1 MSEQQNYNRYEDEI
15 DLKDLFMVLWK
26 GKKIIIAMTL
36 IVAILTGL
44 VTMFLIEPTY
54 EAKLDLIVNM
64 PPTVNTKY
72 GDYTMMM
79 TTNDQ
84 YINLI
89 YSNSVILQTMQDM
102 KLDMNKSSIEKFSNK
117 ISISK
122 DEKTP
127 NSFTIRVQ
135 AKSSNEA
142 LEMAKNLYKNYI
154 KFLDT
159 TVKSRSSEYFI
170 NYYTT
175 DLSKNEVILETNKKL
190 LKQNQDMLKQIPQTI
205 NQKDALNELNINSID
220 YIVLEN
226 IINENY
232 KKVELDIITIE
243 QTISDIENKIELSK
257 QYLDELNQIKND
269 ISSSNL
275 NIDFCEVVEDS
286 VYLPSQ
292 PVAPSNKTSPSTTL
306 NIIIGAV
313 IGGMI
318 SVIYVLIKKY
328 WFTENK

>member
-1 MSEQQNYNRYEDEI
+1 MNEQQNFNRYEEEV
-15 DLKDLFMVLWK
+15 DLKELFMVIWK
-26 GKKIIIAMTL
+26 GKNIIITITL
-36 IVAILTGL
+36 IFAMLTGIF
-44 VTMFLIEPTY
+44 TMFLMEPVY

-64 PPTVNTKY
+64 PPIINTKY

-89 YSNSVILQTMQDM
+89 YSNSIILQTMQDM
-102 KLDMNKSSIEKFSNK
+102 KLDMNKSTIENFSNK

-127 NSFTIRVQ
+127 NSFTVRVQ
-135 AKSSNEA
+135 AKSSSVA

-159 TVKSRSSEYFI
+159 TIKSRSSEYFI

-175 DLSKNEVILETNKKL
+175 ELSKDEVILDTNKKL

-205 NQKDALNELNINSID
+205 NQKDALNDLNVNSID

-243 QTISDIENKIELSK
+243 QTISDIKNKIELSK
-257 QYLDELNQIKND
+257 QYLDELNQIKNN
-269 ISSSNL
+269 IASSNL
-275 NIDFCEVVEDS
+275 TIEFCEVVEDS
-286 VYLPSQ
+286 IYLPSQ

-306 NIIIGAV
+306 NVVIGAV

-328 WFTENK
+328 WFTETK

>member
-1 MSEQQNYNRYEDEI
+1 MSEQQSFNKYEDEI

-26 GKKIIIAMTL
+26 GKKVIITITL
-36 IVAILTGL
+36 IAAILTGL
-44 VTMFLIEPTY
+44 VTMFLIEPIY

-64 PPTVNTKY
+64 PPIINTKY

-89 YSNSVILQTMQDM
+89 YSNSIILQTMQDM
-102 KLDMNKSSIEKFSNK
+102 KLDMNKSSIENFSSK

-127 NSFTIRVQ
+127 NSFTVKVQ
-135 AKSSNEA
+135 AKSSSEA

-154 KFLDT
+154 NFLDT
-159 TVKSRSSEYFI
+159 TIKSRSSEYFI

-175 DLSKNEVILETNKKL
+175 ELSKNEVILETNKKL

-205 NQKDALNELNINSID
+205 NQKDALNELNVNSID

-226 IINENY
+226 VINENY

-243 QTISDIENKIELSK
+243 QTISDINNKIELSK

-275 NIDFCEVVEDS
+275 TIDFCEVVEDS

-292 PVAPSNKTSPSTTL
+292 PVAPSHKSSPSTTL
-306 NIIIGAV
+306 NVVIGAI

-328 WFTENK
+328 WFTETK

>member
-1 MSEQQNYNRYEDEI
+1 MSEQQNFNRYENEI
-15 DLKDLFMVLWK
+15 DLKELFMVIWK
-26 GKKIIIAMTL
+26 GKKIIIAITL
-36 IVAILTGL
+36 MVAILAGIF
-44 VTMFLIEPTY
+44 TMFLIEPVY

-64 PPTVNTKY
+64 PPIVNTKY

-84 YINLI
+84 YISLI
-89 YSNSVILQTMQDM
+89 YSNSIILQTMQDM
-102 KLDMNKSSIEKFSNK
+102 KLDMNKNSIEKFSNK
-117 ISISK
+117 ILISK

-127 NSFTIRVQ
+127 NSFTVRVQ

-154 KFLDT
+154 NFLDT
-159 TVKSRSSEYFI
+159 TIKSRSSEYFI

-175 DLSKNEVILETNKKL
+175 ELSKNEVILDTNKKL
-190 LKQNQDMLKQIPQTI
+190 LKQNQEMLKQIPQTI
-205 NQKDALNELNINSID
+205 NQKDALNELNVNSID

-226 IINENY
+226 VINENY

-269 ISSSNL
+269 IASSNL

-292 PVAPSNKTSPSTTL
+292 PVAPSHKTSPSTTL
-306 NIIIGAV
+306 NVVIGAV

-328 WFTENK
+328 WFTETK

>member
-1 MSEQQNYNRYEDEI
+1 MSEQQNVNRYEDEI
-15 DLKDLFMVLWK
+15 DIKELFMVIWK
-26 GKKIIIAMTL
+26 GKKTIITVTL
-36 IVAILTGL
+36 IVAILAGIF
-44 VTMFLIEPTY
+44 TMFLIEPVY

-64 PPTVNTKY
+64 PPIVNTKY

-84 YINLI
+84 YISLI
-89 YSNSVILQTMQDM
+89 YSNSIILQTMQDM
-102 KLDMNKSSIEKFSNK
+102 KLDMNKSSIENFSNK

-127 NSFTIRVQ
+127 NSFTIKVQ
-135 AKSSNEA
+135 AKSSSEA
-142 LEMAKNLYKNYI
+142 LEMAENLYRNYI
-154 KFLDT
+154 NFLDT
-159 TVKSRSSEYFI
+159 TIKSRSSEYFI

-175 DLSKNEVILETNKKL
+175 ELSKDEVILETNKKL
-190 LKQNQDMLKQIPQTI
+190 LKQNKDMLKQIPQTI
-205 NQKDALNELNINSID
+205 NQKDALNDLSINSID

-243 QTISDIENKIELSK
+243 QTINDIENKIELSK

-269 ISSSNL
+269 IANSNL
-275 NIDFCEVVEDS
+275 NIDFCEVVEES

-292 PVAPSNKTSPSTTL
+292 PVAPSNKTSPSTML
-306 NIIIGAV
+306 NVVIGAV

-318 SVIYVLIKKY
+318 SVIYILIKKY
-328 WFTENK
+328 WFTEAK

>member
-1 MSEQQNYNRYEDEI
+1 MREQNNYNRYEEEV
-15 DLKDLFMVLWK
+15 DLKELFMVLWK
-26 GKKIIIAMTL
+26 SKKIIVTITL
-36 IVAILTGL
+36 IVAILAGIF
-44 VTMFLIEPTY
+44 TMFLIEPVY

-64 PPTVNTKY
+64 PPIVNTKY

-84 YINLI
+84 YISLI
-89 YSNSVILQTMQDM
+89 YSNSIVLQTMQDM
-102 KLDMNKSSIEKFSNK
+102 KLDMSKNSIEKFSDK

-127 NSFTIRVQ
+127 NSFTVKVQ
-135 AKSSNEA
+135 AKSSSEA

-154 KFLDT
+154 NFLDT
-159 TVKSRSSEYFI
+159 TIKSRSSEYFI

-175 DLSKNEVILETNKKL
+175 ELSKDEVILETNKKL

-205 NQKDALNELNINSID
+205 NQKDALPDLNINSID

-226 IINENY
+226 IMNDNY

-243 QTISDIENKIELSK
+243 QTIIDIENKIELSK
-257 QYLDELNQIKND
+257 QYLDELEQIKNN
-269 ISSSNL
+269 IANSNL

-292 PVAPSNKTSPSTTL
+292 PVAPSHKTSPSTML
-306 NIIIGAV
+306 NVVIGAV

-328 WFTENK
+328 WFTEAK